1 MTHNDLRYGFAPY
14 QLDPAKRILTRDGEA
29 TSLAPKATEI
39 RLVLVKHAGRLVPKD
54 ELRTEVWPAQYSDKA
69 PLPSKRALYKFEAVR
84 HHRLVQTIHNKIGVG
99 RIDLTKGLCEV
110 VFRVAEKL
118 WRSKRRGAL
127 C

>member
-69 PLPSKRALYKFEAVR
+69 LLPSKRHSTTLKPSDITGLFRQSTTRWALSE
-84 HHRLVQTIHNKIGVG
+84 
-99 RIDLTKGLCEV
+99 
-110 VFRVAEKL
+110 
-118 WRSKRRGAL
+118 
-127 C
+127 